1 MAKTEPTAARKRLR
15 EWRGQLSLRQAAE
28 LVKIDACVLGKI
40 EAGRYQPGEA
50 LCWRIQQATGIP
62 ASSWPMREKKGKA
75 A

>member
-1 MAKTEPTAARKRLR
+1 MRKRLR
-15 EWRGQLSLRQAAE
+15 DWRGKLSLRQAAE
-28 LVKIDACVLGKI
+28 VVKIDACVLGKI

-62 ASSWPMREKKGKA
+62 ASSWPVREKKGKA

>member
-1 MAKTEPTAARKRLR
+1 MAKTETAAVRKRLR
-15 EWRGQLSLRQAAE
+15 DWRGKLSLRQAAE
-28 LVKIDACVLGKI
+28 VVKIDACVLGKI

-62 ASSWPMREKKGKA
+62 ASSWPVREKKGKA